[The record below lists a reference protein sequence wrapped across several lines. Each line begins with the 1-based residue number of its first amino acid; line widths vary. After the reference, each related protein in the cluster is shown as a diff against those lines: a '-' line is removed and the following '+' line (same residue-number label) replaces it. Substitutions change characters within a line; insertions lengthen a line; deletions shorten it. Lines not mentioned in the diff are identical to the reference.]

1 MARRTTTSSPKTSR
15 PALLGP
21 AFVGREAES
30 ARLVAAISTPPA
42 VVLLEGE
49 AGIGKSRLVHEFLA
63 TELGNPEQ
71 TLVMGCLPF
80 RQPPTLGPVIEALR
94 QRPRGVTGLG
104 LSNLAGALRP
114 FFPEWSD
121 DLPPLPEPA
130 EDATASRHRLFR
142 ALTELLDRQ
151 EVTLLVLEDGHWAD
165 EATLEWLLYL
175 TSRESPQV

>member
-1 MARRTTTSSPKTSR
+1 MARRTTTSSPRIRR
-15 PALLGP
+15 PAALVP
-21 AFVGREAES
+21 AFVGRETES
-30 ARLVAAISTPPA
+30 AKLTAAFATPPA
-42 VVLLEGE
+42 VALVEGE

-63 TELGNPEQ
+63 TGLGNPEQ

-94 QRPRGVTGLG
+94 QRPQGVARLG

-142 ALTELLDRQ
+142 ALTEVLHRQKVSLLAV
-151 EVTLLVLEDGHWAD
+151 E
-165 EATLEWLLYL
+165 
-175 TSRESPQV
+175 